1 MGFRGLDLSPWLSV
15 LRSRM
20 GLQDAVI
27 VLAVVLTATLFA
39 FEYDF
44 FEHADTLT
52 THQKRITV
60 GEFFALTGLLILGL
74 ISFSIRRL
82 QEQKREFQRRLTAEI
97 AAFQARGEAL
107 RDLLTGLP
115 NRRALYEALD
125 ATIGGAT
132 ERGESHALVM
142 LDLNGFKSIND
153 KYGHPVG
160 DKLLEHIG
168 RRLQS
173 PARKALAARLGG
185 DEFAVFL
192 PDVQRCEEAPQFA
205 RGLIAAIEQPIV
217 IDGVSH
223 KIGAA
228 AGIAYFP
235 QHGRSHA
242 DLLRH
247 ADLALYRA
255 KAEKTSAVHCY
266 SDEDR
271 AA

>member
-1 MGFRGLDLSPWLSV
+1 MSFHGLDLSPWLSV

-44 FEHADTLT
+44 FEHAGSLT
-52 THQKRITV
+52 TQQKRITV
-60 GEFFALTGLLILGL
+60 GEFFALTGLLIVGL
-74 ISFSIRRL
+74 IVFSFRRL

-115 NRRALYEALD
+115 NRRALYEALN
-125 ATIGGAT
+125 AAIGHAAEHGK
-132 ERGESHALVM
+132 SHALVM
-142 LDLNGFKSIND
+142 LDLNGFKAVND

-160 DKLLEHIG
+160 DKLLEQIA
-168 RRLQS
+168 RRMQA
-173 PARKALAARLGG
+173 PARKDTLAARLGG

-192 PDVQRCEEAPQFA
+192 PDVRRGDEAPQFA
-205 RGLIAAIEQPIV
+205 RSLIAVIEQPIV

-235 QHGRSHA
+235 QHGRNHT

-247 ADLALYRA
+247 ADSALYRA

-266 SDEDR
+266 GDDR